1 MALSADQEAML
12 QLMLQRGQSYG
23 DLAGLLGL
31 SEEDVRS
38 RARTAL
44 SELGGADPDRHVGL
58 TDWLLGQADPIGR
71 ADAVRHLKENPDDH
85 ALATRLRSELAEIA
99 PGAELP
105 KLPAEPRAGKFLRRS
120 APVAAAEPAPAA
132 GPSPTPAAAGG
143 GRGVSLPSPTS
154 LSQRQIRTIAIL
166 GFAAVIVLAV
176 VLAVSG
182 AFGGDSSGNETSATA
197 TNPAATGGGQ
207 EIERVPLQPTAGG
220 DAEGD
225 AVFGIVNRNQ
235 AYLDL
240 KIRNLDPAPEG
251 KAYVVWLLFTPEA
264 GHPLSPIQVTPDGTY
279 DNRIPIESFLTRL
292 AANTQFVDVSL
303 APAKQLG
310 QRIRQAAQKGNP
322 VIQYTGESVLRGR
335 VPGTGGG

>member
-12 QLMLQRGQSYG
+12 QLMLERGQSYG

-31 SEEDVRS
+31 SEEEVRS
-38 RARTAL
+38 RARAAL
-44 SELGGADPDRHVGL
+44 TELGGADPDRSVGL

-71 ADAVRHLKENPDDH
+71 ADAVRHLKEDPDDH
-85 ALATRLRSELAEIA
+85 ALATRLRSELAGIA
-99 PGAELP
+99 PGAQLP
-105 KLPAEPRAGKFLRRS
+105 KLPAEPRAGRFLRRG
-120 APVAAAEPAPAA
+120 AAVAAAEPAPAS
-132 GPSPTPAAAGG
+132 GPSPVPAAAGG

-154 LSQRQIRTIAIL
+154 LSQRQIRTIAIIA
-166 GFAAVIVLAV
+166 FAALIVLAV
-176 VLAVSG
+176 VLAR
-182 AFGGDSSGNETSATA
+182 AFGDDSGGGETSATT
-197 TNPAATGGGQ
+197 TNAATGGGGQ
-207 EIERVPLQPTAGG
+207 EIERVPLQATAGG

-240 KIRNLDPAPEG
+240 RIRNLEPAPEG
-251 KAYVVWLLFTPEA
+251 KAYVVWLLFAPDA

-279 DNRIPIESFLTRL
+279 ENRIPIESFLTRL

-303 APAKQLG
+303 APAKELG
-310 QRIRQAAQKGNP
+310 QRIRQAAEKGNP
-322 VIQYTGESVLRGR
+322 VIEYTGESVLRGR

>member
-12 QLMLQRGQSYG
+12 QLMLERGQSYG

-38 RARTAL
+38 RARAAL
-44 SELGGADPDRHVGL
+44 TELGGADPDRHVAL
-58 TDWLLGQADPIGR
+58 TDWLLGEADPIGR
-71 ADAVRHLKENPDDH
+71 ADAVRHLKEDPDDH
-85 ALATRLRSELAEIA
+85 ALATRLRSGLAEIA
-99 PGAELP
+99 PDAELP
-105 KLPAEPRAGKFLRRS
+105 KLPAEPRGGRFMRRS
-120 APVAAAEPAPAA
+120 APVAATEPAPAT
-132 GPSPTPAAAGG
+132 GPSPTPAEGG

-166 GFAAVIVLAV
+166 GFAAVIILAV

-182 AFGGDSSGNETSATA
+182 AFGGDSSGDETSATT
-197 TNPAATGGGQ
+197 TNQAATDGGQ

-240 KIRNLDPAPEG
+240 RIRNLDPAPEG
-251 KAYVVWLLFTPEA
+251 KAYVVWLLFTPDA
-264 GHPLSPIQVTPDGTY
+264 GHPLSPIQVTPDGAY

-310 QRIRQAAQKGNP
+310 QRISQAAQKGNP